1 MAFRP
6 HLAAVV
12 AALCVLTLTAT
23 DVDAKRVGG
32 GRSLGM
38 QRSAPV
44 QKAAPT
50 PQNPAAAQQPA
61 KPAAQP
67 APQAPAQPAPQ
78 AGGSR
83 WLGPLAGLAAGIGLA
98 ALASHFGFGE
108 QMANG
113 LMIALLVMVGIVVFG
128 WLIRRVLP
136 SPAPATAGGPGGNDM
151 ARSRMDVARDT
162 WQPVGSSASSGSTA
176 APSTSQAPDATHA
189 AAADAPDTAF
199 GHHADGVADAAT
211 ADEVHTFTLPAG
223 FDADAF
229 VRQAKV
235 NFIRLQAANDEGNLE
250 DLREF
255 TTPEVYAELKLD
267 IDARKGAAQKT
278 EVIDLDAAIVDY
290 AEEPNRWVVSVRYTG
305 RLYEDAGVLSSE
317 VDEVWH
323 LTKPRDGKSG
333 WLVAGIQQIS

>member
-1 MAFRP
+1 MKRFAVIAIVLAF
-6 HLAAVV
+6 AT
-12 AALCVLTLTAT
+12 TLWSDFA
-23 DVDAKRVGG
+23 DAKRLGG
-32 GRSLGM
+32 SRSLGM

-44 QKAAPT
+44 QKAAPA
-50 PQNPAAAQQPA
+50 PQSPSAAQQPA
-61 KPAAQP
+61 KPTAQP
-67 APQAPAQPAPQ
+67 APQTPAQPAPQ

-136 SPAPATAGGPGGNDM
+136 SPATATAGGPGGIDM
-151 ARSRMDVARDT
+151 ARSRVDMARDT
-162 WQPVGSSASSGSTA
+162 WQPVDGSASASATTA
-176 APSTSQAPDATHA
+176 SAATEAPH

-199 GHHADGVADAAT
+199 GHHPDNAVMVET
-211 ADEVHTFTLPAG
+211 ADETLHTFTLPAG
-223 FDADAF
+223 FDAGAF

-235 NFIRLQAANDEGNLE
+235 NFIRLQAANDEGNLD

-278 EVIDLDAAIVDY
+278 EVIDLEAAIIDY
-290 AEEPNRWVVSVRYTG
+290 AEEPDRWVVSVLYSG
-305 RLYEDAGVLSSE
+305 RLYEDAGVVANDLN
-317 VDEVWH
+317 EVWH
-323 LTKPRDGKSG
+323 LVKPNTGKSG
-333 WLVAGIQQIS
+333 WLVAGIQQVS